1 MYFDF
6 EFWSQVF
13 QMLKALA
20 VMWFLNIFELV
31 FSHLV
36 TQIWIKISPWN
47 FQYLFVICL
56 CKFDKKN
63 FTIAQSACLP
73 QLVLAKTLDASSNHI
88 CCDILNRK
96 KWRGSGPNGAASW
109 KDFSISLKNGVM
121 KSFESPFKMF
131 TDGKH
136 LKAYEMAC
144 RGLALHM
151 RFNAWQCLHRG
162 SFRGRLKY
170 NLLGFALLLGV
181 EPGDWFDFQQP
192 RC

>member
-1 MYFDF
+1 MNQDISLKF
-6 EFWSQVF
+6 SVF
-13 QMLKALA
+13 VCHMF
-20 VMWFLNIFELV
+20 V
-31 FSHLV
+31 
-36 TQIWIKISPWN
+36 QIW
-47 FQYLFVICL
+47 Q
-56 CKFDKKN
+56 KN

-181 EPGDWFDFQQP
+181 EPGERQSPLWDTHFPSFRRRPIKQSKNKP
-192 RC
+192 LAIK